1 MKTVARVYTTAN
13 TTVSRH
19 AVLKAVTAKTV
30 TRTPIT
36 STAAPMASIAMA
48 SITMADTA
56 GAKRTMRVA
65 PPRTPKEFKLHFET
79 SSMIAAA

>member
-19 AVLKAVTAKTV
+19 AVLKATTAKTV

-36 STAAPMASIAMA
+36 STAAPMASITVA
-48 SITMADTA
+48 SIAVADTA

-65 PPRTPKEFKLHFET
+65 PPRTLMELKLHFET